1 MFSFL
6 TAALIAQQSLPQ
18 NLSILDRKETQ
29 YPPALAQQNAI
40 ASANGFPVARQVA
53 INGNEILQ
61 PQDIRPLPGALDS
74 VPVFNSNSPEAV
86 VQPGILLSTFPR
98 QGKLHSDAHLGYTFQ
113 GRFDVFAHHIA
124 RTERPDTTPTLYNG
138 ILIYNPSA
146 SQSITLNVLKAAS
159 YLGTPDAPYINL
171 PSLLENPFGRFFSGP
186 GGRLTDILLRSNRQA
201 NWPSRI
207 YLGPKQSNM
216 LMNLPIPVPR
226 PAFARLA
233 GNQNSRLTIPSIIQL
248 NPALNVV
255 PLNQASSSNTR
266 STLMQLQSNGPMYMA
281 YLAMYA
287 PVAANGQEGIPQKSD
302 WENLV
307 VNGELVNPRDRSP
320 SPVGLITERYYYGR
334 VAGIS
339 RGSQWDAQITD
350 TPHSKKLTIPD
361 AGEAFSYGLS
371 TLPRGTFG
379 TGQIQS
385 APMIERY
392 PDTAYQSHGNY
403 GVHYQLSLPL
413 YNPRKELEQV
423 AISIQTPLKQDAWD
437 KGLRFFRALP
447 SQSFFRGTVR
457 VRYRDEE
464 GTAQQRY
471 FHINQ
476 RQGQQGEPLAVL
488 KLKPKDDQLVDLDYY
503 YPPDATPPQVLTVQT
518 LANMP
523 LTQQSAYGLQR

>member
-1 MFSFL
+1 M
-6 TAALIAQQSLPQ
+6 IAQQTS
-18 NLSILDRKETQ
+18 
-29 YPPALAQQNAI
+29 I
-40 ASANGFPVARQVA
+40 ASANGFPIARQVV

-61 PQDIRPLPGALDS
+61 PQDVRPLPGELDA

-86 VQPGILLSTFPR
+86 QQPGILLSTFPR
-98 QGKLHSDAHLGYTFQ
+98 QGKLHPEAHLGYTFQ

-124 RTERPDTTPTLYNG
+124 KTEKPDTTPTLYNG
-138 ILIYNPSA
+138 ILIYNPS
-146 SQSITLNVLKAAS
+146 SSRNVTLNVLKAAS

-186 GGRLTDILLRSNRQA
+186 GGRLTDALLRSNRQA

-207 YLGPKQSNM
+207 DLGPKQSSM

-226 PAFARLA
+226 PAFAKLA
-233 GNQNSRLTIPSIIQL
+233 GSRDSRLMIPSIIQQ
-248 NPALNVV
+248 NPALNTIL
-255 PLNQASSSNTR
+255 LNQASSSNTR
-266 STLMQLQSNGPMYMA
+266 STLMQLQTNGPMYMA

-287 PVAANGQEGIPQKSD
+287 PVAANGQEGIPQKAD

-320 SPVGLITERYYYGR
+320 SPVGLISERLLLWTCRRHQPR
-334 VAGIS
+334 VSVGCPNYRHA
-339 RGSQWDAQITD
+339 
-350 TPHSKKLTIPD
+350 PYSKKLTIPE

-413 YNPRKELEQV
+413 YN
-423 AISIQTPLKQDAWD
+423 S
-437 KGLRFFRALP
+437 
-447 SQSFFRGTVR
+447 
-457 VRYRDEE
+457 
-464 GTAQQRY
+464 
-471 FHINQ
+471 
-476 RQGQQGEPLAVL
+476 
-488 KLKPKDDQLVDLDYY
+488 
-503 YPPDATPPQVLTVQT
+503 
-518 LANMP
+518 
-523 LTQQSAYGLQR
+523 